1 MSAPFSVQGTAGIRA
16 ALIDE
21 LIALRDITIGPDR
34 GDPAVSRPLPMDD
47 DAVQMCAATYA
58 LPQQFRELGKS
69 GVPLMWP
76 WPWDLYQ
83 PGLGRRDELLL
94 AATLLLVAIE
104 RLDRAPLVDGRRL
117 QVVAADQVGQ
127 K

>member
-1 MSAPFSVQGTAGIRA
+1 MSAPSSVQGTAGIRA

-21 LIALRDITIGPDR
+21 LIAVRDITIGPGR
-34 GDPAVSRPLPMDD
+34 ADPAVFRSLSMDD

-58 LPQQFRELGKS
+58 LPQQFRGLGKS

-83 PGLGRRDELLL
+83 PDLARREELLL
-94 AATLLLVAIE
+94 AAALLLVAIE
-104 RLDRAPLVDGRRL
+104 RLDRAPLADGRRL
-117 QVVAADQVGQ
+117 QVVTADQDRQ
-127 K
+127 R